1 MTKISGPTI
10 RTASGDYFSFEDF
23 DGSSIRMGD
32 IAHALSNVCRFGGH
46 CREFYSV
53 AQHSI
58 LVSMIVPQEH
68 ALQALL
74 HDGTEAYL
82 GDMVKPLKEMMP
94 QFKAIED
101 ELERAIFRR
110 FGLPE
115 EMHPSIKTADIVL
128 LATEQRDI
136 MNNNDL
142 WTWTGKVEPLDEVI
156 VPMAAGVAKAYF
168 MNRYKQILAEL

>member
-1 MTKISGPTI
+1 MTKIHGPTI
-10 RTASGDYFSFEDF
+10 LTASGDYFSFEDF
-23 DGSSIRMGD
+23 DGSPIRIGD

-53 AQHSI
+53 AQHSV
-58 LVSMIVPQEH
+58 LVSMIVSPEY

-94 QFKAIED
+94 QFQAVED
-101 ELERAIFRR
+101 ELEAAIFRR

-115 EMHPSIKTADIVL
+115 KMHPSIKEADIVL

-142 WTWTGKVEPLDEVI
+142 WTWTGKVKPLKEVI
-156 VPMAAGVAKAYF
+156 VPMTPNVARAYF
-168 MNRYKQILAEL
+168 MNRYKQILAEE